1 MSLDVSGYGMIQVAI
16 SNLIDVTAGIQKGWW
31 IRKINWNFF

>member
-16 SNLIDVTAGIQKGWW
+16 SHLIDVTAGIQKG
-31 IRKINWNFF
+31 